1 MADLLTEP
9 IDIYSDDYIKV
20 LCMDE
25 QGAGGAHHLYHI
37 YKRKDDPATEEPLAV
52 IKHQEGPI
60 LENGVNGSTNE
71 AHLAIVA
78 HRLICFQKGP
88 FPSDFTAAALSGV
101 DFAKTVL
108 EMRTRDRKARNVEGK
123 DET

>member
-1 MADLLTEP
+1 MATLLPEP
-9 IDIYSDDYIKV
+9 IEIYSDDYIKV

-37 YKRKDDPATEEPLAV
+37 YLNEADPSIDEPLTV

-78 HRLICFQKGP
+78 HRLICFQEGP
-88 FPSDFTAAALSGV
+88 FPSDFNKAALSGV
-101 DFAKTVL
+101 DFAKAVL

-123 DET
+123 TKA